1 MPAKAGRSCSMK
13 DKPKRTEQSYMSLLK
28 KLAGETAIY
37 GLSSIVGRLVNWV
50 VLTPYLTRIFIT
62 GDYGIVNE
70 LYTYIA
76 LLLVLFTYRLE
87 TAFFR
92 YGRQAADR
100 DRAFRTASISIV
112 ATSLPLL
119 GILIGLAP
127 SIAAWLQYPAQQ
139 DYVVLFSVIVVLDAL
154 SAIPFARL
162 RLDSRPLQFA
172 LIKLGSIVLN
182 IALLFYLL
190 EGAPWLA
197 ANGWKWLSFAY
208 DESQRVSY
216 VFWANMIASAITL
229 LWLLPLYFRPSAGG
243 MVTWFDYGLW
253 KQMLA
258 YGLPLVLAGLAGVVN
273 QLIGVPLLKMWGDGD
288 LAANQSMAG
297 IYAAA
302 AKLAVLMNL
311 FIQAFNYAA
320 EPFFFR
326 YSAQHDD
333 RQIFGLVARA
343 FAWIGSLAFL
353 GIMLYIDLIQYFL
366 GKSFREGL
374 GVLPILLAANFFLGL
389 YYNFAMSYKL
399 TDQTRIGGY
408 IALAGMVITL
418 TANAWLIP
426 KLGYYGPAWAS
437 LACYV
442 FMAAASYLAGRR
454 IMPVRYPVQLM
465 ARYMMLALLFYGLS
479 EMKEYL
485 WPMSI
490 AVRTLVNTLLLGG
503 YLILLYRWEGSWW
516 IVSEKSLSKE

>member
-1 MPAKAGRSCSMK
+1 
-13 DKPKRTEQSYMSLLK
+13 MSLLK

-50 VLTPYLTRIFIT
+50 VLTPYLTRSFVT

-119 GILIGLAP
+119 GILILLAP
-127 SIAAWLQYPAQQ
+127 AIAEWLQYPDQQ
-139 DYVVLFSVIVVLDAL
+139 DYVILFSVIVVLDAL

-172 LIKLGSIVLN
+172 LLKLGSIVLN
-182 IALLFYLL
+182 MALLFYLL
-190 EGAPWLA
+190 EGSPWLA
-197 ANGWKWLSFAY
+197 ANGWEWLSFAY

-216 VFWANMIASAITL
+216 VFWANMMASAATL
-229 LWLLPLYFRPSAGG
+229 LWLLPLYFRSSGAGSI
-243 MVTWFDYGLW
+243 VWFDYALW
-253 KQMLA
+253 RQMLS

-273 QLIGVPLLKMWGDGD
+273 QLIGVPLLKMWGGGD
-288 LAANQSMAG
+288 LAANQSTAG

-408 IALAGMVITL
+408 IALGGMIITL
-418 TANAWLIP
+418 AVNAWLIP
-426 KLGYYGPAWAS
+426 WVGYYGPAWAS
-437 LACYV
+437 LACYG
-442 FMAAASYLAGRR
+442 FMAAASYQAGRK
-454 IMPVRYPVQLM
+454 IMPVSYPVRFM
-465 ARYMMLALLFYGLS
+465 VRYMLLALLFFGVSILI
-479 EMKEYL
+479 EQQ
-485 WPMSI
+485 WPVGIFYRMLI
-490 AVRTLVNTLLLGG
+490 NTLLLSL
-503 YLILLYRWEGSWW
+503 YLILLYRWEGKWW
-516 IVSEKSLSKE
+516 RVSGGATTGRR